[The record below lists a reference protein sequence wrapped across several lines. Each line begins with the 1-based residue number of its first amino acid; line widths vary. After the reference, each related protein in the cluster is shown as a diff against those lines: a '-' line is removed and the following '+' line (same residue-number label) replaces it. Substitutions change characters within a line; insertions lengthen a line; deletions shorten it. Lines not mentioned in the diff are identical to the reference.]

1 MQHLWCPLTC
11 SSEFTDT
18 TRYPRLILYI
28 YCLISRISHFSKEP
42 SFFLLYVDKHF
53 FSEQRETKFFLPQLH
68 VLFFS
73 FLILLARTSSTVLNR
88 RPQRRY
94 PCLFPDHRWQAL
106 RKLPYIP
113 SLLRPFFFFY
123 HASVLDFIKYFLCIN
138 WYDNMIF
145 FLLLIDVINFI
156 NWSFNVKP
164 DLCTWNKSHLVM
176 VYSYFYTC
184 WILFAYI
191 LLKIIRSMFMRVMG
205 L

>member
-1 MQHLWCPLTC
+1 MQMWCPLTC
-11 SSEFTDT
+11 SSELTDT

-28 YCLISRISHFSKEP
+28 YCLISRINHFSKEP

-53 FSEQRETKFFLPQLH
+53 FSEQRETKFFLPQLY

-113 SLLRPFFFFY
+113 SLLRPFLFLSCICVGFY
-123 HASVLDFIKYFLCIN
+123 QMLSLY
-138 WYDNMIF
+138 
-145 FLLLIDVINFI
+145 
-156 NWSFNVKP
+156 
-164 DLCTWNKSHLVM
+164 
-176 VYSYFYTC
+176 
-184 WILFAYI
+184 
-191 LLKIIRSMFMRVMG
+191 
-205 L
+205 

>member
-1 MQHLWCPLTC
+1 MQMITTVMAESEEELKSLLISVKED
-11 SSEFTDT
+11 SSELTDT

-53 FSEQRETKFFLPQLH
+53 FSEQRETKFFLPQLY

-113 SLLRPFFFFY
+113 SLLRPFLFLSCICVGFY
-123 HASVLDFIKYFLCIN
+123 QMLSLY
-138 WYDNMIF
+138 
-145 FLLLIDVINFI
+145 
-156 NWSFNVKP
+156 
-164 DLCTWNKSHLVM
+164 
-176 VYSYFYTC
+176 
-184 WILFAYI
+184 
-191 LLKIIRSMFMRVMG
+191 
-205 L
+205 